1 MQYNYWN
8 DLYSGWGWFLWF
20 GFTLLFFSSICN
32 WGYTYSAHKKNT
44 YEPHKEAL
52 DILAARFARGE
63 IHGAEYNRMK
73 AEIKEE
79 PQPGM
84 DKGVLSRQEGTV

>member
-1 MQYNYWN
+1 MEYHYWN

-20 GFTLLFFSSICN
+20 GFMLLFFSSIGN
-32 WGYTYSAHKKNT
+32 WGYTYSAHRKNT
-44 YEPHKEAL
+44 YEPRREAL

-63 IHGAEYNRMK
+63 IHGAEFNRMK

-79 PQPGM
+79 SQPSS
-84 DKGVLSRQEGTV
+84 DKSPMPGRTKPA